1 MGEEDGDT
9 TSTHYTGGNFG
20 DGLSEIGRFRSKP
33 EDLEHPLE
41 MGKGYITVNV
51 IVNAEGKIID
61 IDDNSFYSTLGY
73 IGSNKRK
80 NLYISIKKQLKYGP
94 ATGKDKSDKIQNLNL
109 SLLIN
114 ELSRYY

>member
-1 MGEEDGDT
+1 MVLSKVLLT
-9 TSTHYTGGNFG
+9 NPRGGVRHFG
-20 DGLSEIGRFRSKP
+20 DGLSEIGKFRSKP

-41 MGKGYITVNV
+41 MGKGYIRVNV

-80 NLYISIKKQLKYGP
+80 KLIYIYKKTIKIWSCHWK
-94 ATGKDKSDKIQNLNL
+94 
-109 SLLIN
+109 
-114 ELSRYY
+114 R